1 MQKSEKNLMLTH
13 PSTQELGNY
22 VLLEPTYYTSATKL
36 SMKPVREIYR
46 NASK

>member
-36 SMKPVREIYR
+36 LHETCER
-46 NASK
+46 NL